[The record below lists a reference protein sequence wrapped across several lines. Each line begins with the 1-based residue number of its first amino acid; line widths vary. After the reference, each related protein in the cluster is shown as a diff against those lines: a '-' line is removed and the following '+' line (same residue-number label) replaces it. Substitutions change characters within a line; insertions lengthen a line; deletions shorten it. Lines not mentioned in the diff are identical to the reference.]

1 MAEIAFEPLVH
12 QKQFMDDL
20 QTKFLYMSG
29 GYGSGKTYALCMKLL
44 QLMSLNYGLPGGLT
58 APNTKML
65 KRDVIPTFREIC
77 GEHGIQFKYNKADGE
92 LHFPETK
99 TVIYLY
105 HGEDDGAS
113 IGGAN
118 LAFMGINEAS
128 RCSWNTAQ
136 AAFARVRLKNAPCPQ
151 IPMSGTPEEFNWVYK
166 KLIENPMNGSR
177 MIYGNSR
184 DNFHTGDWYV
194 DMLVDSYDEQA
205 RQQYVEGKY
214 MPRTGNR
221 FLHSFDRFKH
231 MTEKAERVPGAEVW
245 VCVDFNVHPMAATLI
260 SYVPASRVKLRVFD
274 EIRIAGADT
283 YELADAIKDKVGDK
297 WKEAHLYPDPA
308 GTARKTSSRD
318 LQSDIKIL
326 GSEGF
331 QVDHIHYKNKIVL
344 KDTYHAANNLFDKM
358 SVAVHPRCKEFVSDA
373 EQCKL
378 KEGAFEMFKGDLQ
391 RTHWLDGFKNMADY
405 MFPVVKS
412 YTEIANRRIR

>member
-1 MAEIAFEPLVH
+1 MADIVYNPLPVQNEFH
-12 QKQFMDDL
+12 FDDSSR
-20 QTKFLYMSG
+20 FLYLSG

-44 QLMSLNYGLPGGLT
+44 KLMNLNYGLPGGLT

-77 GEHGIQFKYNKADGE
+77 AENSIPFRYSKADAE

-99 TVIYLY
+99 SVIYLY

-166 KLIENPMNGSR
+166 RLIENPIEGSR
-177 MIYGNSR
+177 MLYANTK
-184 DNFHTGDWYV
+184 DNIHTGEWYTK
-194 DMLVDSYDEQA
+194 MLLDSYDA
-205 RQQYVEGKY
+205 IAAQQYVEGKY
-214 MPRTGNR
+214 LPRAGNR
-221 FLHSFDRFKH
+221 FLHSFDRFRH
-231 MTEKAERVPGAEVW
+231 VSEMATRVLDTETW
-245 VCVDFNVHPMAATLI
+245 VQVDFNVNPMAATLI
-260 SYVPASRVKLRVFD
+260 SYVPTSRVKLRMWD
-274 EIRIAGADT
+274 EIKIAGADT
-283 YELADAIKDKVGDK
+283 YELADAIKEKIGSR
-297 WKEAHLYPDPA
+297 WQECRLFPDPA
-308 GTARKTSSRD
+308 GVARKTASRD
-318 LQSDIKIL
+318 LMSDIKIL
-326 GSEGF
+326 CAEGF
-331 QVDHIHYKNKIVL
+331 QEDRIHYKRQIVV

-358 SVAVHPRCKEFVSDA
+358 AVAVHPKCKEFISDA

-378 KEGAFEMFKGDLQ
+378 KEGAFEIVKSDIQ

-405 MFPVVKS
+405 QFPVVKS
-412 YTEIANRRIR
+412 YTEISNRRIR